1 MTTRL
6 LSLTISLLC
15 ALSVC
20 AQSVSILEAAGWFES
35 AFVKWQPVADAEKY
49 NVYYGSDEISD
60 TKIDD
65 QLIRDYG
72 AYFRADVPGL
82 KAGNYKL
89 KIVPVINGLEGEGA
103 ETSRLEVEAHDRSGF
118 AFMNGRVPGAYQ
130 SDGTPKNNAVILY
143 ITENTKNTVSLD
155 VTGANSN
162 PCVGLQ
168 NILDGFKKGRD
179 TRPLILR
186 FVGQITDL
194 STMLGGDIVV
204 ENANNAS
211 SYITLEGIGDD
222 AVFDGWG
229 LRIKNASNIEVRNVG
244 TMNCDSGEG
253 DNISLQQDNDYVWV
267 HHCDFF
273 YGHAGGDSDQAKGD
287 GALDCKLSTYVTF
300 SYNHF
305 WDSGKSNLLG
315 LKENTTQGYY
325 ISYHHNWYDHS
336 DSRHPRVRFYSA
348 HVYNNYYDGNAKYGV
363 GSTKGSSVFV
373 EKNYF
378 RNCKNPMMISMQGTD
393 TKMGTDESNA
403 PTFSKEDGGI
413 IKAYD
418 NFLTGN
424 YTFAPYAAENPIHF
438 DAYVATRR
446 EEQVPAAIVSKQGAN
461 KYNNF
466 DTDISL
472 MYAYTPHETE
482 QVVEVVTKYAGRM
495 HGGDFKWTFN
505 NAVDD
510 ASYAV
515 NQALKNAL
523 VSYKTSLKAI
533 QGDGSADGGNTGGD
547 GDGDGGNGG
556 DTGGVIEGD
565 ITHNFTTAGKDSKY
579 FQITGNLSTSQGV
592 VSYGGLTLTQ
602 CLKIESST
610 SIRFTTTKSGKLTLV
625 FNPTFSKRIKI
636 DGVAH
641 TVANGVLQV
650 DLEAG
655 EHELLKVD
663 TGNLYFMSLA
673 FVTGVDNVQ
682 ESAVRLYPNPTT
694 DNLFVATRQAVE
706 SIKIY
711 NLAGKTVLQV
721 NNPGESI
728 FVGFLSSGVY
738 LVEMA
743 TEAGVIRQRI
753 LKK

>member
-49 NVYYGSDEISD
+49 NVYYGSDEIPD

-130 SDGTPKNNAVILY
+130 GDGTPKNNAVILY

-194 STMLGGDIVV
+194 STMLSGDIVV

-446 EEQVPAAIVSKQGAN
+446 EEQVPAAVVSKQGAN

-495 HGGDFKWTFN
+495 QGGDFKWTFN

-636 DGVAH
+636 DDVAH

-694 DNLFVATRQAVE
+694 DNLFVATRQTVE

-721 NNPGESI
+721 NNPGEAIS
-728 FVGFLSSGVY
+728 VGFLSSGVY

>member
-393 TKMGTDESNA
+393 TKMGADESNA